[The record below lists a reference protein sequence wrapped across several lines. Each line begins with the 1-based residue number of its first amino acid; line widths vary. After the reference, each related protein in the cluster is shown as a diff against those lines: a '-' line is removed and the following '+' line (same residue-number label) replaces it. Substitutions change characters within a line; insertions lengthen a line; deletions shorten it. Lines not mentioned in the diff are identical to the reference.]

1 MRNSAPLRCTTDE
14 KEKRKR
20 AGEVEKSLV
29 HRINHERGA
38 KLVPKTPRPG
48 WREGERWASRLG
60 APWGVEEEVACTMSL
75 APVVPSFDFDE

>member
-1 MRNSAPLRCTTDE
+1 MRCTTDE